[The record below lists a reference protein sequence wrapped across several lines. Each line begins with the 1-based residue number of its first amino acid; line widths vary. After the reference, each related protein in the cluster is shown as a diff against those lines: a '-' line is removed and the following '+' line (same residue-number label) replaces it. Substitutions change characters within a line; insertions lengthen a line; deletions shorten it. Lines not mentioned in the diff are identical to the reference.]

1 MKVDG
6 RTDLETSVKV
16 GDLAPDFEG
25 TTFDGTKLRLS
36 DFLGK
41 KNVVLYFYPKDE
53 TEDCTTEACKFR
65 DNLHSIRSMWTEVV
79 GVSLDSIQS
88 HREFSQKHQITFPL
102 LSDEEKKIT
111 KAYGVLS
118 KDSGHAERVTFIIDR
133 TGRVVK
139 IFPQVDVTKHTHQ
152 VVEALKLMTHR
163 RTRKA

>member
-1 MKVDG
+1 M
-6 RTDLETSVKV
+6 ETRVKL

-25 TTFDGTKLRLS
+25 TTSDGTKLRLN

-41 KNVVLYFYPKDE
+41 KNVVLYFYPKDD
-53 TEDCTTEACKFR
+53 TENCTIEACNFR
-65 DNLHSIRSMWTEVV
+65 DNLNSIRTMWTEVV

-102 LSDEEKKIT
+102 VSDEEKKIA

-118 KDSGHAERVTFIIDR
+118 KDGAHVERVTFIIDR

-163 RTRKA
+163 PN